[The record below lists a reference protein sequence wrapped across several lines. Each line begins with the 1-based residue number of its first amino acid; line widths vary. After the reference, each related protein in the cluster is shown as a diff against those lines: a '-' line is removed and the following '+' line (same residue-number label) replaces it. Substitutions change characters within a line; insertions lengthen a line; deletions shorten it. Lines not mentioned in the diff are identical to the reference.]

1 MMEYCSTHCEMSVTG
16 SLAGAGVRPGVWA
29 IFSYFRHFQ
38 KFEIFFTTLWS
49 VRLAVGLN
57 GLGEF
62 SLSPALLA
70 GYASGFWDV
79 LVCLAPGLG
88 LLLLQMPKCPAH

>member
-1 MMEYCSTHCEMSVTG
+1 MQGFGLESGQYLCQL
-16 SLAGAGVRPGVWA
+16 SLTFPKNSR
-29 IFSYFRHFQ
+29 YFQDSLGR
-38 KFEIFFTTLWS
+38 E
-49 VRLAVGLN
+49 VVGLN

-62 SLSPALLA
+62 SLSLALLA
-70 GYASGFWDV
+70 GYAGGLWDG